1 MALPQVLDTTDGLQI
16 WRVTVSFWNKANMMM
31 MMMTTTTTTE
41 MIVETSVQ
49 YRNLTRLIDRED
61 FIEFSRRESGRT

>member
-31 MMMTTTTTTE
+31 MMMIAAASN
-41 MIVETSVQ
+41 MNADVQHIGSSHFSSAFSV
-49 YRNLTRLIDRED
+49 LV
-61 FIEFSRRESGRT
+61 FKRRGL